1 MVATE
6 IIILRGCRVLV
17 DPEEE
22 TDGWIEDGAVVVEGD
37 KVRETG
43 TFADLAPRYPNAR
56 VIGDGTHLVMPGLI
70 DAHSHGHGLSR
81 IQAGVFF
88 DFLENMIL
96 DWPWR
101 VALPSDLA
109 AALTAVRHLR
119 QGFTTTHHFGW
130 DDPGPGAI
138 EAGEKAIRAYL
149 ATGIRLAYT
158 PAVRNMNRFACD
170 EKAFLET
177 LPDDLRALATPF
189 TEYDADALEEDYF
202 ELFEHLYERFD
213 GETTRVLLGP
223 SWAHGCTPKLLMRIK
238 ARADVLNGLPIHI
251 HCLQTPHQR
260 AYGFMKHGQSLL
272 AWLDGMGLVDRNT
285 VFSHTVWASEED
297 IALLAERNA
306 ATTHHAS
313 CNFHVRN
320 GIAPLDALLRAG
332 VAVAIGI
339 DDKSIND
346 DDDPFMEMRLIHK
359 LHRVA
364 GFDLE
369 KTIPPSARQV
379 LRIGTVNG
387 ARVTGFEGR
396 TGALK
401 PGMLAD
407 AILLDADSIASDPW
421 AAPDIDWPELLVH
434 RAKGSDVRTVMVGG
448 KILVEDGRFTEYD
461 VDALYREVRAFCNKG
476 IPERVRA
483 QQEPV
488 RRLMPYYQRWHNAML
503 KHLDVSEPFYMLNG
517 RR

>member
-1 MVATE
+1 MTAHET
-6 IIILRGCRVLV
+6 ILRGSRVLL
-17 DPEEE
+17 DPANEAEEWLR
-22 TDGWIEDGAVVVEGD
+22 DGGVVVVSEEV
-37 KVRETG
+37 KETG
-43 TFADLAPRYPNAR
+43 RFSDLIQRYPDAR
-56 VIGDGTHLVMPGLI
+56 VVGDGSHVVMPGLV

-101 VALPSDLA
+101 VALPSHLA

-119 QGFTTTHHFGW
+119 MGFTTTHHFGW

-138 EAGEKAIRAYL
+138 PAAEKAIKAYL
-149 ATGIRLAYT
+149 ETGIRLAYN

-170 EKAFLET
+170 EKDFLET
-177 LPDDLRALATPF
+177 LPPDLRTLAEPF
-189 TEYDADALEEDYF
+189 TRYDADVLEDQYF
-202 ELFEHLYERFD
+202 ELFEHLYARFN
-213 GETTRVLLGP
+213 GGATRILMGP
-223 SWAHGCTPKLLMRIK
+223 SWAHGCTPKLLTRIK
-238 ARADVLNGLPIHI
+238 ERADALDGLPIHI

-260 AYGFMKHGQSLL
+260 AYGFKKYGKSLL
-272 AWLDGMGLVDRNT
+272 DWLDGLGLVDRNT
-285 VFSHTVWASEED
+285 VFSHTVWVSD
-297 IALLAERNA
+297 RDVALLAERDA

-332 VAVAIGI
+332 ICVGIGI

-359 LHRVA
+359 IHRIA

-369 KTIPPSARQV
+369 KTRPLTARQV
-379 LRIGTVNG
+379 LKIGTVNG

-396 TGALK
+396 IGALK

-407 AILLDADSIASDPW
+407 AILLDPAGMADDPW
-421 AAPDIDWPELLVH
+421 VASDIDWHELLVH

-448 KILVEDGRFTEYD
+448 KIVVEDGRFVDYD
-461 VDALYREVRAFCNKG
+461 VEALYDEVRAFCAKG
-476 IPERVRA
+476 IPEKVRA

-488 RRLMPYYQRWHNAML
+488 RRLLPHYQRWHNAML
-503 KHLDVSEPFYMLNG
+503 QHLDVSEPYYLLNG
-517 RR
+517 RK